1 MCCPL
6 DPVLANIFRGVC
18 ECKCLKEY
26 NLNKTKFY
34 LRYVDDILAAF
45 EKDQDSLNFLK
56 FLNYRH
62 PNIIFTIE
70 KQINHYIA
78 FLDAF
83 LSGVNN
89 QNLTLETYQKST
101 NTNRTIQ
108 GFS

>member
-1 MCCPL
+1 MGCPL
-6 DPVLANIFRGVC
+6 APVLANIFRGVC
-18 ECKCLKEY
+18 ECKCLNEY
-26 NLNKTKFY
+26 NLSKPKFY

-62 PNIIFTIE
+62 PNITFTIE

-89 QNLTLETYQKST
+89 QNLTLETYQKLT
-101 NTNRTIQ
+101 NTNRTI
-108 GFS
+108 